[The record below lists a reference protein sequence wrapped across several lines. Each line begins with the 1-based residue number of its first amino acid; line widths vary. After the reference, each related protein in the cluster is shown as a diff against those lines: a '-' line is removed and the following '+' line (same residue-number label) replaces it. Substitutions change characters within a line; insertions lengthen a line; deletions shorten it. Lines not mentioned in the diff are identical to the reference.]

1 LLNKRRVEIS
11 ILGIMER
18 MKTNFFKIYFWQ
30 VEGERKRGSK
40 KGIRKREGLNMIK
53 LYIIPMYGNNVM
65 KPFCTINMC

>member
-53 LYIIPMYGNNVM
+53 LYYTYVWE
-65 KPFCTINMC
+65 